1 MKSIGKRILIDPTP
15 IETTTKSGIIIPDSS
30 IKGDKPSK
38 GKVVS
43 IGNEVKEIKIKDIV
57 HFNKHVGIEIVL
69 DEVKY
74 LSVREEEVYIVE

>member
-15 IETTTKSGIIIPDSS
+15 IETTTKSGIILQP
-30 IKGDKPSK
+30 KVEDKPSK

-43 IGNEVKEIKIKDIV
+43 IGKEVKEIKIEDIV